1 MQLAINKQLS
11 SITMGVIKQIQ
22 SKNPSRKFHAKIL
35 EKEKEMER
43 QMVEN
48 RVQKLE
54 YENRRAQK

>member
-43 QMVEN
+43 KMVEN

-54 YENRRAQK
+54 